1 MPSKPVKGENSI
13 QAHLRP
19 ASVPST
25 YAGPSSPVMG
35 MVAQS
40 APIKDVSAL
49 KSELVRT
56 LLSHFKRKFMLFLVK
71 VCPPLNPSCY
81 PSKRSYPLAFL
92 QCSRVSLG

>member
-35 MVAQS
+35 TVAQVLS
-40 APIKDVSAL
+40 RARKLQRIKVNGMTVSVFSNYTDEIA
-49 KSELVRT
+49 RA
-56 LLSHFKRKFMLFLVK
+56 RAAFMDY
-71 VCPPLNPSCY
+71 C
-81 PSKRSYPLAFL
+81 R
-92 QCSRVSLG
+92 